1 MEARQPRLWTQHAA
15 RDDEAEHK
23 NHGPYLLRVV
33 WALAGLSTLFLGL
46 RVYCKL
52 SRSRRLWWD
61 DYILI
66 AAWVSHGSCAS
77 LDGTNG
83 MALTTL
89 QDYRHLLDCTPDSG
103 R

>member
-1 MEARQPRLWTQHAA
+1 MEARQPHLSTQHAA
-15 RDDEAEHK
+15 RADEAEHA

-61 DYILI
+61 DHILI
-66 AAWVSHGSCAS
+66 AAWVSHGSGS
-77 LDGTNG
+77 SF
-83 MALTTL
+83 TL
-89 QDYRHLLDCTPDSG
+89 WNDWP
-103 R
+103 